1 MPYKSIEDIPN
12 GLKGIKPP
20 ITLEQANEIA
30 AQADAIPESEGVS
43 PWGAAINSFKRRYVV
58 RDGKWIKRTEE
69 ADVADEQEPVA
80 EAATYKAAAMRLA
93 RDMET
98 LLADRSVPAAL
109 RKEIGDVRTALR
121 RTWADLE
128 AEGNGRERPVKREE
142 PEDEEDEGEMEEGN
156 NPLLERTFVTVAG
169 HKRVS
174 LADCVRAYEASLAP
188 MAEAKPELE
197 PAIITQ
203 DAPPP
208 QPTPDKAREWATQL
222 GALLAEVTSYLR
234 EQALMPGEGD
244 APTDAPDIGSETVSM
259 TGVIGETNAP
269 AESVTTTATK
279 DPTETAVPAAV
290 SEAIEYEDSSEQE
303 VTLRETAIT
312 EDASGHVIEL
322 VEAMPT
328 AWDGQG
334 PLKLRTVLIEAG
346 PGNARDRHYYPAEML
361 QRCASL
367 FEGKKMY
374 ATDHKDSEKSV
385 RTEVADILKCPA
397 GYTERGGIIAE
408 VGIFDPDFARK
419 AWNRAQMGTLQNL
432 AVSIVGAG
440 KTRRGVVDGQSYD
453 VVTDI
458 TEGAADWVTAAG
470 AGGRALAIAET
481 AQPSA
486 PEEETTHM
494 LEKDKVAE
502 ILKARSGVTEAM
514 AARLG
519 EREYKSAEAVEAAV
533 VAELDYIAEAAGA
546 GKPTGLAESAQPA
559 TPAHKGRSA
568 EEHDAAMQALMK
580 RWGYSG

>member
-1 MPYKSIEDIPN
+1 
-12 GLKGIKPP
+12 
-20 ITLEQANEIA
+20 
-30 AQADAIPESEGVS
+30 
-43 PWGAAINSFKRRYVV
+43 
-58 RDGKWIKRTEE
+58 
-69 ADVADEQEPVA
+69 
-80 EAATYKAAAMRLA
+80 
-93 RDMET
+93 
-98 LLADRSVPAAL
+98 
-109 RKEIGDVRTALR
+109 
-121 RTWADLE
+121 
-128 AEGNGRERPVKREE
+128 
-142 PEDEEDEGEMEEGN
+142 
-156 NPLLERTFVTVAG
+156 
-169 HKRVS
+169 
-174 LADCVRAYEASLAP
+174 
-188 MAEAKPELE
+188 
-197 PAIITQ
+197 
-203 DAPPP
+203 
-208 QPTPDKAREWATQL
+208 
-222 GALLAEVTSYLR
+222 
-234 EQALMPGEGD
+234 MPGEGD

>member
-1 MPYKSIEDIPN
+1 MPYKDLSSIPN
-12 GLKGIKPP
+12 GLAGIKPP

-43 PWGAAINSFKRRYVV
+43 PWGAAINSFKKRYKPNPSG
-58 RDGKWIKRTEE
+58 DGWVKRTEE
-69 ADVADEQEPVA
+69 AETPEPDAEPEPVA

-93 RDMET
+93 RDMAA
-98 LLADRSVPAAL
+98 LLADRTVPAPL
-109 RKEIGDVRTALR
+109 RKEVEDVRAMLR

-128 AEGNGRERPVKREE
+128 AEANGTERPTREE
-142 PEDEEDEGEMEEGN
+142 PEDEDEGEMEEGA
-156 NPLLERTFVTVAG
+156 NPLLERTYVTLAG
-169 HKRVS
+169 HKLVS

-188 MAEAKPELE
+188 VAEAKPE
-197 PAIITQ
+197 PAIITPEAII
-203 DAPPP
+203 DPR
-208 QPTPDKAREWATQL
+208 PTPDKAREWATQL
-222 GALLAEVTSYLR
+222 GALLAEVTTYLR
-234 EQALMPGEGD
+234 EQAQSEPEPTPDVRSEPIAEAATPGEGD
-244 APTDAPDIGSETVSM
+244 QTSDPTAADVPAPV
-259 TGVIGETNAP
+259 
-269 AESVTTTATK
+269 AESIK
-279 DPTETAVPAAV
+279 YEET
-290 SEAIEYEDSSEQE
+290 SEQE
-303 VTLRETAIT
+303 VQLSETAIA
-312 EDASGHVIEL
+312 EDASGHVLEL
-322 VEAMPT
+322 AEAMPQ

-346 PGNARDRHYYPAEML
+346 PGNSRDRHYYPAEML
-361 QRCASL
+361 QRCAPL

-397 GYTERGGIIAE
+397 GYTDKGGIIAE

-470 AGGRALAIAET
+470 AGGRALAIAEA

-494 LEKDKVAE
+494 LDKDKVVE
-502 ILKARSGVTEAM
+502 LLQARSGVTEAM
-514 AARLG
+514 AARLS
-519 EREYKSAEAVEAAV
+519 EREYESAEAVEAAV

-568 EEHDAAMQALMK
+568 EEHDAAVQALMK

>member
-1 MPYKSIEDIPN
+1 MPYKDLSSIPN
-12 GLKGIKPP
+12 GLAGIKPP

-43 PWGAAINSFKRRYVV
+43 PWGAAINSFKKRYKPNPSG
-58 RDGKWIKRTEE
+58 DGWVKRTEE
-69 ADVADEQEPVA
+69 AETPEPDAEPEPVA

-93 RDMET
+93 RDMAA
-98 LLADRSVPAAL
+98 LLADRTVPAPL
-109 RKEIGDVRTALR
+109 RKEVEDVRAMLR

-128 AEGNGRERPVKREE
+128 AEANGTERPTREE
-142 PEDEEDEGEMEEGN
+142 PEDEDEGEMEEGA
-156 NPLLERTFVTVAG
+156 NPLLERTYVTLAG
-169 HKRVS
+169 HKLVS

-188 MAEAKPELE
+188 VAEAKPE
-197 PAIITQ
+197 PAIITPEAII
-203 DAPPP
+203 DPR
-208 QPTPDKAREWATQL
+208 PTPDKAREWATQL
-222 GALLAEVTSYLR
+222 GALLAEVTTYLR
-234 EQALMPGEGD
+234 EQAQSEPEPTPDVRSEPIAEAATPGEGD
-244 APTDAPDIGSETVSM
+244 QTSDPTAADVPAPV
-259 TGVIGETNAP
+259 
-269 AESVTTTATK
+269 AESIK
-279 DPTETAVPAAV
+279 YEET
-290 SEAIEYEDSSEQE
+290 SEQE
-303 VTLRETAIT
+303 VQLSETAIA
-312 EDASGHVIEL
+312 EDASGHVLEL
-322 VEAMPT
+322 AEAMPQ

-346 PGNARDRHYYPAEML
+346 PGNSRDRHYYPAEML
-361 QRCASL
+361 QRCAPL

-397 GYTERGGIIAE
+397 GYTDKGGIIAE

>member
-1 MPYKSIEDIPN
+1 MPYKDLSSIPN
-12 GLKGIKPP
+12 GLAGIKPP

-43 PWGAAINSFKRRYVV
+43 PWGAAINSFKKRYKPNPSG
-58 RDGKWIKRTEE
+58 DGWVKRTEE
-69 ADVADEQEPVA
+69 AETPEPDAEPEPVA

-93 RDMET
+93 RDMAA
-98 LLADRSVPAAL
+98 LLADRTVPAPL
-109 RKEIGDVRTALR
+109 RKEVEDVRAMLR

-128 AEGNGRERPVKREE
+128 AEANGTERPTREE
-142 PEDEEDEGEMEEGN
+142 PEDEDEGEMEEGA
-156 NPLLERTFVTVAG
+156 NPLLERTYVTLAG
-169 HKRVS
+169 HKLVS

-188 MAEAKPELE
+188 VAEAKPE
-197 PAIITQ
+197 PAIITPEAII
-203 DAPPP
+203 DPR
-208 QPTPDKAREWATQL
+208 PTPDKAREWATQL
-222 GALLAEVTSYLR
+222 GALLAEVTTYLR
-234 EQALMPGEGD
+234 EQAQSEPEPTPDVRSEPIAEAATPGEGD
-244 APTDAPDIGSETVSM
+244 QTSDPTAADVPAPV
-259 TGVIGETNAP
+259 
-269 AESVTTTATK
+269 AESIK
-279 DPTETAVPAAV
+279 YEET
-290 SEAIEYEDSSEQE
+290 SEQE
-303 VTLRETAIT
+303 VQLSETAIA
-312 EDASGHVIEL
+312 EDASGHVLEL
-322 VEAMPT
+322 AEAMPQ

-346 PGNARDRHYYPAEML
+346 PGNSRDRHYYPAEML
-361 QRCASL
+361 QRCAPL

>member
-1 MPYKSIEDIPN
+1 MPYKDLSSIPN
-12 GLKGIKPP
+12 GLAGIKPP

-43 PWGAAINSFKRRYVV
+43 PWGAAINSFKKRYKPNPSG
-58 RDGKWIKRTEE
+58 DGWVKRTEE
-69 ADVADEQEPVA
+69 AETPEPDAEPEPVA

-93 RDMET
+93 RDMAA
-98 LLADRSVPAAL
+98 LLADRTVPAPL
-109 RKEIGDVRTALR
+109 RKEVEDVRAMLR

-128 AEGNGRERPVKREE
+128 AEANGTERPTREE
-142 PEDEEDEGEMEEGN
+142 PEDEDEGEMEEGA
-156 NPLLERTFVTVAG
+156 NPLLERTYVTLAG
-169 HKRVS
+169 HKLVS

-188 MAEAKPELE
+188 VAEAKPE
-197 PAIITQ
+197 PAIITPEAII
-203 DAPPP
+203 DPR
-208 QPTPDKAREWATQL
+208 PTPDKAREWATQL
-222 GALLAEVTSYLR
+222 GALLAEVTTYLR
-234 EQALMPGEGD
+234 EQAQSEPEPTPDVRSEPIAEAATPGEGD
-244 APTDAPDIGSETVSM
+244 QTSDPTAADVPAPV
-259 TGVIGETNAP
+259 
-269 AESVTTTATK
+269 AESIK
-279 DPTETAVPAAV
+279 YEET
-290 SEAIEYEDSSEQE
+290 SEQE
-303 VTLRETAIT
+303 VQLSETAIA
-312 EDASGHVIEL
+312 EDASGHVLEL
-322 VEAMPT
+322 AEAMPQ

-346 PGNARDRHYYPAEML
+346 PGNSRDRHYYPAEML
-361 QRCASL
+361 QRCAPL

-397 GYTERGGIIAE
+397 GYTDKGGIIAE

-568 EEHDAAMQALMK
+568 EEHDAAVQALMK

>member
-1 MPYKSIEDIPN
+1 MPYKDLSSIPN
-12 GLKGIKPP
+12 GLAGIKPP

-43 PWGAAINSFKRRYVV
+43 PWGAAINSFKKRYKPNPSG
-58 RDGKWIKRTEE
+58 DGWVKRTEE
-69 ADVADEQEPVA
+69 AETPEPDAEPEPVA

-93 RDMET
+93 RDMAA
-98 LLADRSVPAAL
+98 LLADRTVPAPL
-109 RKEIGDVRTALR
+109 RKEVEDVRAMLR

-128 AEGNGRERPVKREE
+128 AEANGTERPTREE
-142 PEDEEDEGEMEEGN
+142 PEDEDEGEMEEGA
-156 NPLLERTFVTVAG
+156 NPLLERTYVTLAG
-169 HKRVS
+169 HKLVS

-188 MAEAKPELE
+188 VAEAKPE
-197 PAIITQ
+197 PAIITPEAII
-203 DAPPP
+203 DPR
-208 QPTPDKAREWATQL
+208 PTPDKAREWATQL
-222 GALLAEVTSYLR
+222 GALLAEVTTYLR
-234 EQALMPGEGD
+234 EQAQSEPEPTPDVRSEPIAEAATPGEGD
-244 APTDAPDIGSETVSM
+244 QTSDPTAADVPAPV
-259 TGVIGETNAP
+259 
-269 AESVTTTATK
+269 AESIK
-279 DPTETAVPAAV
+279 YEET
-290 SEAIEYEDSSEQE
+290 SEQE
-303 VTLRETAIT
+303 VQLSETAIA
-312 EDASGHVIEL
+312 EDASGHVLEL
-322 VEAMPT
+322 AEAMPQ

-346 PGNARDRHYYPAEML
+346 PGNSRDRHYYPAEML
-361 QRCASL
+361 QRCAPL

-397 GYTERGGIIAE
+397 GYTDKGGIIAE

-470 AGGRALAIAET
+470 AGGRALAIAEA

-494 LEKDKVAE
+494 LDKDKVVE
-502 ILKARSGVTEAM
+502 LLQARSGVTEAM
-514 AARLG
+514 AARLS
-519 EREYKSAEAVEAAV
+519 EREYESAEAVEAAV

>member
-1 MPYKSIEDIPN
+1 MAYKKIEDLPN
-12 GLKGIKPP
+12 GLRGIEPP
-20 ITLEQANEIA
+20 ISVEQANEIA
-30 AQADAIPESEGVS
+30 AQAEAIPESEGVS
-43 PWGAAINSFKRRYVV
+43 PWGAAINSFKKRYVV
-58 RDGKWIKRTEE
+58 RNGAWVKRTEE
-69 ADVADEQEPVA
+69 AEPVA
-80 EAATYKAAAMRLA
+80 EAATYKAAALRMA

-98 LLADRSVPAAL
+98 LLSDRTIPATL
-109 RKEIGDVRTALR
+109 RKEVEDVRTALR

-128 AEGNGRERPVKREE
+128 AEGNGSERPVKHEE

-234 EQALMPGEGD
+234 EQAREDAPAPGEGD
-244 APTDAPDIGSETVSM
+244 APTDVGSE
-259 TGVIGETNAP
+259 P
-269 AESVTTTATK
+269 LAESAMPGQGDQTS
-279 DPTETAVPAAV
+279 DPTDATVPAAV